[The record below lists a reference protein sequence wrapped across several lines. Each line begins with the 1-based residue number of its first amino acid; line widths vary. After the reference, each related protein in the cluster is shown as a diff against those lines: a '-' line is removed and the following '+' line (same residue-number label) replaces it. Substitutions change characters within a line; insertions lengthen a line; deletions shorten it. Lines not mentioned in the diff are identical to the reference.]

1 MKVNL
6 VNVVMLST
14 GIILLY
20 SGIKGYDPRDVLRYG
35 LGGKK
40 PKTFAEKDKGKGTIS
55 PPQEKPPSLGGPEYP
70 GDLGLPDP
78 DDKDNVP
85 AVYV

>member
-1 MKVNL
+1 MKISL
-6 VNVVMLST
+6 VNVVMLGS
-14 GIILLY
+14 GVILLY
-20 SGIKGYDPRDVLRYG
+20 SGIKGYDPRGVIRWG

-40 PKTFAEKDKGKGTIS
+40 PEKMSSGSGEFKPADPRT
-55 PPQEKPPSLGGPEYP
+55 KPPSLGGPEYP

-78 DDKDNVP
+78 DDSDNVP